1 MKKFTFNKQFMILM
15 FLLLNCVVSYAADE
29 NLITKQITL
38 KLTEAGTLPNK
49 IGSSKKDLIRNLKII
64 GEINGTDLRFIREM
78 AGRDAEGNSTSGNLS
93 VLDLSEARIVEG
105 GDYYYKR
112 DYKYFTTSNDIIGV
126 YTFSGCSSLTSVN
139 IPSSVTSIRDEAF
152 YNCSSLT
159 SVNIPSSVT
168 RIGDGAFS
176 GCSSLTSINI
186 PSSVTEIGDW
196 AFKGC
201 TSLTNIDIPS
211 SVTKI
216 GKDTFYKCN
225 SLTSVNI
232 PSSVTE
238 IGEWAFQSCSSLT
251 NINIPSSVTRIG
263 DGAFSGCRSLTSVN
277 IPSSV
282 TSIGMSVFSSCSS
295 LTSVNIPSS
304 VTEIRDSTFPGCS
317 SLTSV
322 NIPSSVTKI
331 GKNAFQYCTSL
342 TSINIP
348 SSVTE
353 IGDKAFSNCT
363 SLTSINIPSSV
374 TEIGDKAFSNCKG
387 LKSIYV
393 FSENVPTIGTG
404 AFDGCDSKNCTLY
417 VPNGTYDAYWLS
429 EFSYFENIVEFDATS
444 IHNTVATPKAQETA
458 RYAVNGQRLTAPI
471 KGINLVK
478 YSDGTVKK
486 EFVK

>member
-1 MKKFTFNKQFMILM
+1 MKKFTFNKQFMVLM
-15 FLLLNCVVSYAADE
+15 FLLLNCFVSYAADE

-49 IGSSKKDLIRNLKII
+49 IGSSKKDLITNLKII

-78 AGRDAEGNSTSGNLS
+78 AGGDVHGDRTSGNLS
-93 VLDLSEARIVEG
+93 VLDLSEARIVKG
-105 GDYYYKR
+105 GDYYYSYYSNFSKKG
-112 DYKYFTTSNDIIGV
+112 YTTSNDIIGE
-126 YTFSGCSSLTSVN
+126 C
-139 IPSSVTSIRDEAF
+139 AF
-152 YNCSSLT
+152 
-159 SVNIPSSVT
+159 
-168 RIGDGAFS
+168 F

-186 PSSVTEIGDW
+186 PSSVTEIGNRVFEDC
-196 AFKGC
+196 K
-201 TSLTNIDIPS
+201 
-211 SVTKI
+211 
-216 GKDTFYKCN
+216 

-232 PSSVTE
+232 PSGVTE
-238 IGEWAFQSCSSLT
+238 IGES
-251 NINIPSSVTRIG
+251 
-263 DGAFSGCRSLTSVN
+263 AFSG
-277 IPSSV
+277 
-282 TSIGMSVFSSCSS
+282 CSS

-304 VTEIRDSTFPGCS
+304 VTEIERAVFNGCS

-322 NIPSSVTKI
+322 NIPSSVTGI
-331 GKNAFQYCTSL
+331 GYKAFSSCTSL
-342 TSINIP
+342 TSIKIPSSVTEIYWGAFTICSSLTSVNIP

-353 IGDKAFSNCT
+353 IGGAAFY
-363 SLTSINIPSSV
+363 
-374 TEIGDKAFSNCKG
+374 GCKG
-387 LKSIYV
+387 LKSIYI
-393 FSENVPTIGTG
+393 FAEDVPTIGTG

-429 EFSYFENIVEFDATS
+429 EFGYFENIVEFDATS

>member
-1 MKKFTFNKQFMILM
+1 MKKFAFNKQFMVLM
-15 FLLLNCVVSYAADE
+15 FLLLNCFVSYAADE
-29 NLITKQITL
+29 DLITRQITL

-49 IGSSKKDLIRNLKII
+49 IVSSKKYLVTNLKII

-126 YTFSGCSSLTSVN
+126 YTFSG
-139 IPSSVTSIRDEAF
+139 
-152 YNCSSLT
+152 CSSLT

-331 GKNAFQYCTSL
+331 GKNVFQY
-342 TSINIP
+342 
-348 SSVTE
+348 
-353 IGDKAFSNCT
+353 CT

>member
-1 MKKFTFNKQFMILM
+1 MKKFAFNKQFMVLM
-15 FLLLNCVVSYAADE
+15 FLLLNCFVSYAADE
-29 NLITKQITL
+29 DLITRQITL

-49 IGSSKKDLIRNLKII
+49 IVSSKKYLVTNLKII

-126 YTFSGCSSLTSVN
+126 YTFSG
-139 IPSSVTSIRDEAF
+139 
-152 YNCSSLT
+152 CSSLT

-282 TSIGMSVFSSCSS
+282 TSIGMSVFSSC
-295 LTSVNIPSS
+295 I
-304 VTEIRDSTFPGCS
+304 
-317 SLTSV
+317 
-322 NIPSSVTKI
+322 
-331 GKNAFQYCTSL
+331 
-342 TSINIP
+342 
-348 SSVTE
+348 
-353 IGDKAFSNCT
+353 
-363 SLTSINIPSSV
+363 
-374 TEIGDKAFSNCKG
+374 
-387 LKSIYV
+387 
-393 FSENVPTIGTG
+393 
-404 AFDGCDSKNCTLY
+404 
-417 VPNGTYDAYWLS
+417 
-429 EFSYFENIVEFDATS
+429 
-444 IHNTVATPKAQETA
+444 
-458 RYAVNGQRLTAPI
+458 
-471 KGINLVK
+471 
-478 YSDGTVKK
+478 
-486 EFVK
+486 